1 MSLLS
6 SLRSV
11 VTALFDRGRLENDT
25 DEELRAHVQNRAD
38 DLERSGL
45 TRPEAERRARV
56 EFGAHEKFK
65 EECREA
71 SGGNLIQILLA
82 DSRYALRILSR
93 TPLIT
98 AVALLSLALGIGAN
112 TAIFSLIDTVTLRLL
127 PVRQPG
133 ELVQLLRDDP
143 SHAGPAVS
151 SFTNPLWEQ
160 VRDHE
165 DVFSGTFSW
174 STWQFNLA
182 RGGAVRYVNG
192 MYTSGAFFT
201 TLGVRPAAGRLFSE
215 SDDQRGCPPT
225 AVLSYGFWQ
234 EHFGGEPSAI
244 GTTLPLN
251 NHTFQII
258 GVSAAG
264 FYGLDVGSKFDV
276 AVPVCAAS
284 VFDGKES
291 RLDHRS
297 WWWLNIVG
305 RTKPGLSSEQ
315 LKARLAVLSPQ
326 VFAGAVPQDWDLDG
340 QQRFRRR
347 TLVAV
352 PAASGT
358 SYMRM
363 QFSQSLYIL
372 MAVVGLV
379 LLIACANIASLMLAR
394 AAARQKEFAVRKAL
408 GASRSRLIRQL
419 LTECLMLST
428 AGALLGI
435 LFARWG
441 TALLVRYIST
451 VHNKIFLDLSLDW
464 RILGFTAAVAVFTG
478 LLFGVLPAFRS
489 ARVSLTSAMKGNH
502 QVAGSERRGRLRP
515 GKWIV
520 ASQVALSLVLLVASG
535 LFLHSFFKLATLDLG
550 FDRRDVLLVNA
561 NLKSAEI
568 PPARQNAVFDDIES
582 RLEDIRGVV
591 AVGRSVRTPVSN
603 FEWNQRVQVDS
614 PDAPKGEDA
623 LVYFNFVS
631 AGYFPTL
638 RTPLLEGRNFNRG
651 DTGSS
656 APVVIVNQTFARKFF
671 PHSPAL
677 GQYMRLIDDS
687 PGKQAPAI
695 QIVGIARDSK
705 YESLREETYSQAF
718 FPASQIPEAA
728 DAENFELR
736 AERSPSALISS
747 VQDAVRQVN
756 KGISL
761 DFHSL
766 AAQVDDSLVQDRLLA
781 TLSTFFG
788 GLALLL
794 AMIGLYGAFSY
805 LATMRRAEFGVRMAL
820 GAKPI
825 SILSLVMKDV
835 AVVLG
840 GGVTAGALTSLLT
853 VRFLQ
858 KMLFGLTARDPIAL
872 VAAIGLL
879 CSAAFLAGYLP
890 ARRAMRVDPIVALRY
905 E

>member
-1 MSLLS
+1 MSLLT

-11 VTALFDRGRLENDT
+11 VARLFDRGRVENDT
-25 DEELRAHVQNRAD
+25 DEELRAHVENRAD
-38 DLERSGL
+38 DLARSGL
-45 TRPEAERRARV
+45 TRAEAERRARI

-71 SGGNLIQILLA
+71 GGGNLIQILLA
-82 DSRYALRILSR
+82 DTRYALRILGR
-93 TPLIT
+93 TPLGT

-112 TAIFSLIDTVTLRLL
+112 TAIFSLLDTVMLRLL

-133 ELVQLLRDDP
+133 ELVQILRADP
-143 SHAGPAVS
+143 SRAGAAVS

-160 VRDHE
+160 VRDHQE
-165 DVFSGTFSW
+165 VFSGTFSW
-174 STWQFNLA
+174 SARQFNLA
-182 RGGAVRYVNG
+182 QGGTVRYVNG
-192 MYTSGAFFT
+192 IYASGGFFT
-201 TLGVRPAAGRLFSE
+201 TLGVGPAAGRLFSE

-225 AVLSYGFWQ
+225 AVLSYGFWL
-234 EHFGGEPSAI
+234 EHFGGEPSAV
-244 GTTLPLN
+244 GSTLPLN

-258 GVSAAG
+258 GVSAPG
-264 FYGLDVGSKFDV
+264 FYGVDVGSKFDV

-297 WWWLNIVG
+297 WWWLNIIA
-305 RTKPGLSSEQ
+305 RIKPGLSREQ
-315 LKARLAVLSPQ
+315 LRARLAVLSPE
-326 VFAGAVPQDWDLDG
+326 VFAGAVPLDWDPAG
-340 QQRFRRR
+340 QERFRRR

-358 SYMRM
+358 SYMRK
-363 QFSQSLYIL
+363 QFSQSLDIL

-394 AAARQKEFAVRKAL
+394 ATARQKEFAVRKAL
-408 GASRSRLIRQL
+408 GASRLRLIRQL
-419 LTECLMLST
+419 LTECLLLST
-428 AGALLGI
+428 AGALLGM

-441 TALLVRYIST
+441 TRLLVRYIST
-451 VHNKIFLDLSLDW
+451 ANNKIFLDLSLDW
-464 RILGFTAAVAVFTG
+464 RILSFTAAVAVFTG

-489 ARVSLTSAMKGNH
+489 TRVSLTSAMKGDN
-502 QVAGSERRGRLRP
+502 QAAGSERRGRLRS

-520 ASQVALSLVLLVASG
+520 ASQVAFSLVLLVASG
-535 LFLHSFFKLATLDLG
+535 LFLHSFLKLATLDLG

-568 PPARQNAVFDDIES
+568 PPLRQNAVFDDIES
-582 RLEDIRGVV
+582 RLAAIPGVV

-603 FEWNQRVQVDS
+603 FEWNQSVQVDS
-614 PDAPKGEDA
+614 PDAPKGDDA

-631 AGYFPTL
+631 AGYFPAL

-651 DTGSS
+651 DSEST

-671 PHSPAL
+671 PHSRAL
-677 GQYMRLIDDS
+677 GQSLRREDS
-687 PGKQAPAI
+687 PGKKAPAI
-695 QIVGIARDSK
+695 QIVGIVRDSK
-705 YESLREETYSQAF
+705 YESLREETCSQAF
-718 FPASQIPEAA
+718 FPASQIPHAA
-728 DAENFELR
+728 DGEIFELR
-736 AERSPSALISS
+736 AERPPSALLSS
-747 VQDAVRQVN
+747 VQDAVRQVD
-756 KGISL
+756 KAISL

-788 GLALLL
+788 SLALLL
-794 AMIGLYGAFSY
+794 AMIGLYGALSY
-805 LATMRRAEFGVRMAL
+805 LVTVRRREFGVRMAL
-820 GAKPI
+820 GARPG

-840 GGVTAGALTSLLT
+840 SGVTAGALTSLLI

-858 KMLFGLTARDPIAL
+858 KMLFGLSRHDPITL

-879 CSAAFLAGYLP
+879 SAAAFLAGYMP
-890 ARRAMRVDPIVALRY
+890 ARRAMHVDPMVALRY

>member
-11 VTALFDRGRLENDT
+11 ATALVRRGRVESDT
-25 DEELRAHVQNRAD
+25 EEELRAHVQNRAE

-45 TRPEAERRARV
+45 TRAEAERRARI

-65 EECREA
+65 EQCREA
-71 SGGNLIQILLA
+71 GGGNLIQILLQ
-82 DSRYALRILSR
+82 DSRHALRILRR

-98 AVALLSLALGIGAN
+98 TVALVSLALGIGAN
-112 TAIFSLIDTVTLRLL
+112 TAIFSLIDTVMLRLL
-127 PVRQPG
+127 PVDQPG
-133 ELVQLLRDDP
+133 ELVQILRDDP
-143 SHAGPAVS
+143 SQARPAAS

-160 VRDHE
+160 LRDQQ
-165 DVFSGTFSW
+165 DVFAGAFSW
-174 STWQFNLA
+174 GSWRFNLA
-182 RGGAVRYVNG
+182 QGGTVRYVNG
-192 MYTSGAFFT
+192 IYASGGFFT
-201 TLGVRPAAGRLFSE
+201 TLGIRPAAGRLFSE
-215 SDDQRGCPPT
+215 SDDRRGCPPT

-234 EHFGGEPSAI
+234 EHFGGELGAI
-244 GTTLPLN
+244 GTTLSLN
-251 NHTFQII
+251 NHAFQIL
-258 GVSAAG
+258 GVSGRG
-264 FYGLDVGSKFDV
+264 FYGVDVGSKFDV
-276 AVPVCAAS
+276 AVPVCASS
-284 VFDGKES
+284 VFDGKQS

-297 WWWLNIVG
+297 WWWLNIMG
-305 RTKPGLSSEQ
+305 RVKPGLSTEQ
-315 LKARLAVLSPQ
+315 FKARLAVLSPE
-326 VFAGAVPQDWDLDG
+326 VFGGAVPQDWDVDH
-340 QQRFRRR
+340 QQQFRKR

-358 SYMRM
+358 SHVRR
-363 QFSQSLYIL
+363 QFSHSLYFL

-379 LLIACANIASLMLAR
+379 LLIACANIASLMVAR
-394 AAARQKEFAVRKAL
+394 SAAREKEFAVRKAL

-419 LTECLMLST
+419 LTECLLLST

-451 VHNKIFLDLSLDW
+451 ANNKVFLDLSLDW
-464 RILGFTAAVAVFTG
+464 RILGFTAAIAVLTG

-489 ARVSLTSAMKGNH
+489 ARVSLTSAMKGNP
-502 QVAGSERRGRLRP
+502 QVEGSERRGRLRP

-520 ASQVALSLVLLVASG
+520 ASQVAFSLVLLVASG

-568 PPARQNAVFDDIES
+568 PATRQNAVFDDIES
-582 RLEDIRGVV
+582 RLAAIPGVV

-603 FEWNQRVQVDS
+603 FEWNQNVQVDS

-631 AGYFPTL
+631 AGYFPAL

-656 APVVIVNQTFARKFF
+656 AAVVIVNQTFARKFF
-671 PHSPAL
+671 PHSRAL
-677 GQYMRLIDDS
+677 GQYLRIVDQS
-687 PGKQAPAI
+687 AGTKAPAI

-705 YESLREETYSQAF
+705 YESLREQTYSQAF

-728 DAENFELR
+728 DAEDFELR
-736 AERSPSALISS
+736 AERSPSALIFP
-747 VQDAVRQVN
+747 VQDAARQVN

-781 TLSTFFG
+781 KLSTFFG

-794 AMIGLYGAFSY
+794 AMIGLYGALSY
-805 LATMRRAEFGVRMAL
+805 LVTMRRVEFGVRTAL
-820 GAKPI
+820 GAKPA

-840 GGVTAGALTSLLT
+840 GGVTAGLLTSWLT
-853 VRFLQ
+853 VRLLQ
-858 KMLFGLTARDPIAL
+858 NMLFGLTAHDPLTI

-879 CSAAFLAGYLP
+879 CAAAFLAGYVP
-890 ARRAMRVDPIVALRY
+890 ARRAMRVDPMVALRY

>member
-1 MSLLS
+1 MSLLTS
-6 SLRSV
+6 FRSV
-11 VTALFDRGRLENDT
+11 FTALFDRGRVANET
-25 DEELRAHVQNRAD
+25 DEELRAHVENRAD
-38 DLERSGL
+38 DLERSGM
-45 TRPEAERRARV
+45 TRAEGERRARI

-71 SGGNLIQILLA
+71 YGGRLIQVLLE

-93 TPLIT
+93 TPLVT

-112 TAIFSLIDTVTLRLL
+112 TAIFSLIDTVMLRLL

-133 ELVQLLRDDP
+133 ELVKILREDP
-143 SHAGPAVS
+143 SRTGPAVS

-160 VRDHE
+160 LRDHQ
-165 DVFSGTFSW
+165 DIFSGTFSW
-174 STWQFNLA
+174 SASQFNLA
-182 RGGAVRYVNG
+182 QGGMVRYVNG
-192 MYTSGAFFT
+192 IYTSGGFFP

-215 SDDQRGCPPT
+215 SDDQRGCPAT

-234 EHFGGEPSAI
+234 EHFGGEQSAV
-244 GTTLPLN
+244 GSTLPLN

-258 GVSAAG
+258 GVSAPG
-264 FYGLDVGSKFDV
+264 FYGVDVGSKFDV

-284 VFDGKES
+284 VFDGKAS

-297 WWWLNIVG
+297 WWWLNVMG
-305 RTKPGLSSEQ
+305 RIKPGLSREQ
-315 LKARLAVLSPQ
+315 LKARLAVLSPE
-326 VFAGAVPQDWDLDG
+326 VFAGAVPQGWDLDG
-340 QQRFRRR
+340 QQRFLRRV
-347 TLVAV
+347 LVAV

-358 SYMRM
+358 SDMRK
-363 QFSQSLYIL
+363 QFSGSLYIL

-394 AAARQKEFAVRKAL
+394 TAARQKEFAVRKAL
-408 GASRSRLIRQL
+408 GASRLRLIRQL
-419 LTECLMLST
+419 LTECLLLST
-428 AGALLGI
+428 AGAVLGM

-441 TALLVRYIST
+441 SALLVRYIST
-451 VHNKIFLDLSLDW
+451 ANNKIFLDLSLDW
-464 RILGFTAAVAVFTG
+464 RTFSFTAAVAVFTG

-489 ARVSLTSAMKGNH
+489 TRVSLTSAMKGNSH
-502 QVAGSERRGRLRP
+502 AERSAGRGRLRP

-535 LFLHSFFKLATLDLG
+535 LFLHSFFELATLDLG

-568 PPARQNAVFDDIES
+568 PAAGQDAVFDDIES
-582 RLEDIRGVV
+582 RLAAIPGVL

-631 AGYFPTL
+631 AGYFPAL
-638 RTPLLEGRNFNRG
+638 RTPLLEGRNFNHG
-651 DTGSS
+651 DRGSS
-656 APVVIVNQTFARKFF
+656 APVAIVNQTFARKFF
-671 PHSPAL
+671 PHSRAL
-677 GQYMRLIDDS
+677 GQYLRRVES
-687 PGKQAPAI
+687 PGTKAPAI
-695 QIVGIARDSK
+695 QIVGIVRDSK

-736 AERSPSALISS
+736 AERLPSALLSS
-747 VQDAVRQVN
+747 VQDGVRQVN

-781 TLSTFFG
+781 TLSSFFG
-788 GLALLL
+788 SLALLL
-794 AMIGLYGAFSY
+794 AMIGLYGALSY
-805 LATMRRAEFGVRMAL
+805 LVTVRRAEFGVRMAL
-820 GAKPI
+820 GAKPAA
-825 SILSLVMKDV
+825 ILSLVMKDV

-840 GGVTAGALTSLLT
+840 GGVAVGALTSWLT

-858 KMLFGLTARDPIAL
+858 KMLFGLTAHDPITM
-872 VAAIGLL
+872 VAAIALL
-879 CSAAFLAGYLP
+879 SAAAFLAGYLP
-890 ARRAMRVDPIVALRY
+890 ARRAMRVDPMVALRY

>member
-6 SLRSV
+6 TLRSV
-11 VTALFDRGRLENDT
+11 VSALFHRSRVENDT
-25 DEELRAHVQNRAD
+25 DEELRAHVQSRAD

-45 TRPEAERRARV
+45 TRAEAERRARI
-56 EFGAHEKFK
+56 EFGAHEKFR

-71 SGGNLIQILLA
+71 RGGNLIQILIQ
-82 DSRYALRILSR
+82 DSRYALRVLGR

-98 AVALLSLALGIGAN
+98 AAALLSLALGIGAN
-112 TAIFSLIDTVTLRLL
+112 TAIFSLIDTVMLRFL

-133 ELVQLLRDDP
+133 ELVQILRNDP
-143 SHAGPAVS
+143 SHAGSATA

-160 VRDHE
+160 LRDHQ
-165 DVFSGTFSW
+165 DIFSGTFSW
-174 STWQFNLA
+174 SDSQFNLA
-182 RGGAVRYVNG
+182 QGGAVRYVNG
-192 MYTSGAFFT
+192 IYASGGFFN
-201 TLGVRPAAGRLFSE
+201 TLGVRPAAGRLFSN
-215 SDDQRGCPPT
+215 SDDQRSCPAT

-234 EHFGGEPSAI
+234 EHFGGDQSAV
-244 GTTLPLN
+244 GSTLLLS
-251 NHTFQII
+251 NHAFQVI
-258 GVSAAG
+258 GVSAPG
-264 FYGLDVGSKFDV
+264 FYGVDVGSKFDV
-276 AVPVCAAS
+276 AVPVCASS
-284 VFDGKES
+284 VFDGKQS

-297 WWWLNIVG
+297 WWWLNIMG
-305 RTKPGLSSEQ
+305 RVRSGLSREQ
-315 LKARLAVLSPQ
+315 LMARLTVLSPQ
-326 VFAGAVPQDWDLDG
+326 VFAGAVPQDWDPNG
-340 QQRFRRR
+340 QERFRKRV
-347 TLVAV
+347 LVAV

-358 SYMRM
+358 SYMRRE
-363 QFSQSLYIL
+363 FSHPLYIL

-419 LTECLMLST
+419 LTECLLLST

-451 VHNKIFLDLSLDW
+451 ANNKIFLDLSFDW
-464 RILGFTAAVAVFTG
+464 RILSFTAAVAVLTG
-478 LLFGVLPAFRS
+478 LLFGILPAFRS
-489 ARVSLTSAMKGNH
+489 TRVSLTSAMKGSN
-502 QVAGSERRGRLRP
+502 QAEGSEPRARLRP

-535 LFLHSFFKLATLDLG
+535 LFLHSFFKLASLDLG

-582 RLEDIRGVV
+582 RLGVIPGVV
-591 AVGRSVRTPVSN
+591 AIGRSVRTPVSN
-603 FEWNQRVQVDS
+603 FEWNQHVQVDS
-614 PDAPKGEDA
+614 PEAPKGEGA
-623 LVYFNFVS
+623 LVYFNFIS

-638 RTPLLEGRNFNRG
+638 RTPLLEGRNFISG

-671 PHSPAL
+671 PHAQAL
-677 GQYMRLIDDS
+677 GQYVRTDS
-687 PGKQAPAI
+687 GPGKKAPPI
-695 QIVGIARDSK
+695 QIVGIVRDSK
-705 YESLREETYSQAF
+705 YESLREESYSQAF

-736 AERSPSALISS
+736 VERSPSLLISA
-747 VQDAVRQVN
+747 VQEAVRQVN

-766 AAQVDDSLVQDRLLA
+766 ATQVDDSLVQDRLLA

-794 AMIGLYGAFSY
+794 AMIGLYGALSY
-805 LATMRRAEFGVRMAL
+805 LVTMRRAEFGVRMAL
-820 GAKPI
+820 GAKPVA
-825 SILSLVMKDV
+825 ILSLVMKDV

-840 GGVTAGALTSLLT
+840 CGVTTGALSSLLI

-858 KMLFGLTARDPIAL
+858 KMLFGLTAHDPITI

-879 CSAAFLAGYLP
+879 LAAAFLAGYLP
-890 ARRAMRVDPIVALRY
+890 ARRAMHVDPMVALRY

>member
-6 SLRSV
+6 SLRSAAA
-11 VTALFDRGRLENDT
+11 ALLRRARVET
-25 DEELRAHVQNRAD
+25 ETEEELRAHVQNRAD
-38 DLERSGL
+38 DLESSGL
-45 TRPEAERRARV
+45 TRAEAERRARI

-71 SGGNLIQILLA
+71 RGGNLIQVLVQ
-82 DSRYALRILSR
+82 DSRYALRILGR
-93 TPLIT
+93 TPFVT

-112 TAIFSLIDTVTLRLL
+112 TAIFSLIDTVMLRFL

-133 ELVQLLRDDP
+133 ELVQILRNDP
-143 SHAGPAVS
+143 SRAGPATA

-160 VRDHE
+160 LRDHQE
-165 DVFSGTFSW
+165 VFSGSFAW
-174 STWQFNLA
+174 SEWQFNLA
-182 RGGAVRYVNG
+182 QGGAAHYVNG
-192 MYTSGAFFT
+192 MYVSGDFFA

-215 SDDQRGCPPT
+215 PDDRRGCPAT

-234 EHFGGEPSAI
+234 EHFGGEQSAI
-244 GTTLPLN
+244 GSTLPLN

-258 GVSAAG
+258 GVSAPG
-264 FYGLDVGSKFDV
+264 FYGVDVGSKFDV
-276 AVPVCAAS
+276 AVPVCAAGI
-284 VFDGKES
+284 FDGKKS

-297 WWWLNIVG
+297 WWWLNIMG
-305 RTKPGLSSEQ
+305 RIKPGISTEQ
-315 LKARLAVLSPQ
+315 LKASLGVLAPR
-326 VFAGAVPQDWDLDG
+326 VFGAAVPDWDLNS
-340 QQRFRRR
+340 QQQFRKR

-352 PAASGT
+352 PGATGT
-358 SYMRM
+358 SYMR
-363 QFSQSLYIL
+363 QEFSQPLYVL
-372 MAVVGLV
+372 MSVVGLV

-419 LTECLMLST
+419 LTECLLLST

-441 TALLVRYIST
+441 TALLVRTIST
-451 VHNKIFLDLSLDW
+451 TNKKIFLDLSFDW
-464 RILGFTAAVAVFTG
+464 RILGFTAAVAVLTG
-478 LLFGVLPAFRS
+478 LLFGILPALRS
-489 ARVSLTSAMKGNH
+489 TRVSLTAAMKGGS
-502 QVAGSERRGRLRP
+502 QSEGSERRGRFRP

-550 FDRRDVLLVNA
+550 FDQRDIFLVNA
-561 NLKSAEI
+561 NLKSLEI
-568 PPARQNAVFDDIES
+568 PQAGQNAAFDDIES
-582 RLEDIRGVV
+582 RLRGIPGVV

-603 FEWNQRVQVDS
+603 FEWNDKVQVDS
-614 PDAPKGEDA
+614 PDTPKGDDA
-623 LVYFNFVS
+623 LVFFNFIS
-631 AGYFPTL
+631 PGYFPTL
-638 RTPLLEGRNFNRG
+638 RTPLLEGRNFDSG
-651 DTGSS
+651 DTEKSTR
-656 APVVIVNQTFARKFF
+656 VVIVNETFTRKFF
-671 PHSPAL
+671 PHAAAL
-677 GQYMRLIDDS
+677 GQYIRTEEDPGQKAS
-687 PGKQAPAI
+687 PI
-695 QIVGIARDSK
+695 QIVGVVRDSK
-705 YESLREETYSQAF
+705 YESLREESYSQAF

-728 DAENFELR
+728 DAENYELR
-736 AERSPSALISS
+736 TGRTPSDLISA
-747 VQDAVRQVN
+747 VQDVARQVN

-766 AAQVDDSLVQDRLLA
+766 ASQVDDSLVQDHLLA

-794 AMIGLYGAFSY
+794 AMIGLYGALSY
-805 LATMRRAEFGVRMAL
+805 LVTMRRAEFGVRMAL
-820 GAKPI
+820 GAKPA

-840 GGVTAGALTSLLT
+840 GGVTAGALISFLT
-853 VRFLQ
+853 VRFLE
-858 KMLFGLTARDPIAL
+858 KMLFGLTAHDPLAM

-879 CSAAFLAGYLP
+879 STAAFLAGYLP
-890 ARRAMRVDPIVALRY
+890 ARRAMRVDPMVALRY

>member
-11 VTALFDRGRLENDT
+11 VTALVDRGRVENDT

-45 TRPEAERRARV
+45 TRAEAERRARI
-56 EFGAHEKFK
+56 EFGGHEKFK

-71 SGGNLIQILLA
+71 GGGNLVQILLQ
-82 DSRYALRILSR
+82 DSRYALRVFSR
-93 TPLIT
+93 TPLTT

-112 TAIFSLIDTVTLRLL
+112 TAIFSLIDTVMLRLL
-127 PVRQPG
+127 PVHEPG
-133 ELVQLLRDDP
+133 ELVQILRNDP
-143 SHAGPAVS
+143 SRAGPGVS

-160 VRDHE
+160 LRDHQ
-165 DVFSGTFSW
+165 DVFSDTFSW
-174 STWQFNLA
+174 SVWQFNLA
-182 RGGAVRYVNG
+182 QGGAVHYVNG
-192 MYTSGAFFT
+192 IYTSGGFFN

-244 GTTLPLN
+244 GSTLPLN

-258 GVSAAG
+258 GVSAPG
-264 FYGLDVGSKFDV
+264 FYGVDVGSKFDV
-276 AVPVCAAS
+276 AVPVCASS
-284 VFDGKES
+284 VFDRKVS
-291 RLDHRS
+291 RLEHRS
-297 WWWLNIVG
+297 WWWLNILG
-305 RTKPGLSSEQ
+305 RIKPGLSREQ
-315 LKARLAVLSPQ
+315 LKARLAALSPQ
-326 VFAGAVPQDWDLDG
+326 VFAAAVPQDWDLDG

-352 PAASGT
+352 PTASGT
-358 SYMRM
+358 SYLRK
-363 QFSQSLYIL
+363 QFSQPLSIL

-408 GASRSRLIRQL
+408 GASRWRLIRQL
-419 LTECLMLST
+419 LTESLLLST
-428 AGALLGI
+428 AGALLGM
-435 LFARWG
+435 LVARWG
-441 TALLVRYIST
+441 TRLLVRCIST
-451 VHNKIFLDLSLDW
+451 ASNTIFLDLSLDW
-464 RILGFTAAVAVFTG
+464 RILGFTAAVAVLTG
-478 LLFGVLPAFRS
+478 LLFGLLPAFRS
-489 ARVSLTSAMKGNH
+489 TRVSLTSAMKGH
-502 QVAGSERRGRLRP
+502 GQAEGGERRGRLRP

-520 ASQVALSLVLLVASG
+520 ASQVGLSLLLLVTSE

-568 PPARQNAVFDDIES
+568 PPASQNAVFDDIES
-582 RLEDIRGVV
+582 RLGVIPGVV

-623 LVYFNFVS
+623 LVYFNFIS
-631 AGYFPTL
+631 AGYFPAL
-638 RTPLLEGRNFNRG
+638 RTPLLEGRNFNNG

-656 APVVIVNQTFARKFF
+656 APVVIVNQTFAQKFF
-671 PHSPAL
+671 PHSPAP
-677 GQYMRLIDDS
+677 GQSIRTNDS
-687 PGKQAPAI
+687 PTKKAPAI
-695 QIVGIARDSK
+695 QIVGIVRDSK
-705 YESLREETYSQAF
+705 YQSLREETYSQAF
-718 FPASQIPEAA
+718 FPVSQIPEAA
-728 DAENFELR
+728 AAQNFELR
-736 AERSPSALISS
+736 ARRSPSALITA

-766 AAQVDDSLVQDRLLA
+766 AAQLDDSLVQDRLLA

-794 AMIGLYGAFSY
+794 TMIGLYGAFGY
-805 LATMRRAEFGVRMAL
+805 LVTMRRAEFGVRMAL
-820 GAKPI
+820 GAEPA

-840 GGVTAGALTSLLT
+840 GGVTAGAFTALLT
-853 VRFLQ
+853 VQFLQ
-858 KMLFGLTARDPIAL
+858 KMLFGLPAHDPITM

-879 CSAAFLAGYLP
+879 SAAAFLAGYWP
-890 ARRAMRVDPIVALRY
+890 ARRAMRVDPMVALRY

>member
-11 VTALFDRGRLENDT
+11 VTALVDRGRVENDT

-45 TRPEAERRARV
+45 TRAEAERRARI
-56 EFGAHEKFK
+56 EFGGHEKFK

-71 SGGNLIQILLA
+71 GGGNLVQILLQ
-82 DSRYALRILSR
+82 DSRYALRVFSR
-93 TPLIT
+93 TPLTT

-112 TAIFSLIDTVTLRLL
+112 TAIFSLIDTVMLRLL
-127 PVRQPG
+127 PVHEPG
-133 ELVQLLRDDP
+133 ELVQILRNDP
-143 SHAGPAVS
+143 SRAGPGVS

-160 VRDHE
+160 LRDHQ
-165 DVFSGTFSW
+165 DVFSDTFSW
-174 STWQFNLA
+174 SVWQFNLA
-182 RGGAVRYVNG
+182 QGGAVHYVNG
-192 MYTSGAFFT
+192 IYTSGGFFN

-244 GTTLPLN
+244 GSTLPLN

-258 GVSAAG
+258 GVSAPG
-264 FYGLDVGSKFDV
+264 FYGVDVGSKFDV
-276 AVPVCAAS
+276 AVPVCASS
-284 VFDGKES
+284 VFDRKVS
-291 RLDHRS
+291 RLEHRS
-297 WWWLNIVG
+297 WWWLNILG
-305 RTKPGLSSEQ
+305 RIKPGLSREQ
-315 LKARLAVLSPQ
+315 LKARLAALSPQ
-326 VFAGAVPQDWDLDG
+326 VFAAAVPQDWDLDG

-352 PAASGT
+352 PTASGT
-358 SYMRM
+358 SYLRK
-363 QFSQSLYIL
+363 QFSQPLSIL

-408 GASRSRLIRQL
+408 GASRWRLSRQL
-419 LTECLMLST
+419 LTESLLLST
-428 AGALLGI
+428 AGALLGM
-435 LFARWG
+435 LVARWG
-441 TALLVRYIST
+441 TRLLVRCIST
-451 VHNKIFLDLSLDW
+451 ASNTIFLDLSLDW
-464 RILGFTAAVAVFTG
+464 RILGFTAAVAVLTG
-478 LLFGVLPAFRS
+478 LLFGLLPAFRS
-489 ARVSLTSAMKGNH
+489 TRVSLTSAMKGH
-502 QVAGSERRGRLRP
+502 SQAEGGERRGRLRP

-520 ASQVALSLVLLVASG
+520 ASQVGLSLLLLVTSG

-568 PPARQNAVFDDIES
+568 PPASQNAVFDDIES
-582 RLEDIRGVV
+582 RLGVIPGVV

-623 LVYFNFVS
+623 LVYFNFIS
-631 AGYFPTL
+631 AGYFPAL
-638 RTPLLEGRNFNRG
+638 RTPLLEGRNFNNG

-656 APVVIVNQTFARKFF
+656 APVVIVNQTFAQKFF
-671 PHSPAL
+671 PHSPAP
-677 GQYMRLIDDS
+677 GQSIRTNDS
-687 PGKQAPAI
+687 PTKKAPAI
-695 QIVGIARDSK
+695 QIVGIVRDSK
-705 YESLREETYSQAF
+705 YQSLREETYSQAF
-718 FPASQIPEAA
+718 FPVSQIPEAA
-728 DAENFELR
+728 DAQNFELR
-736 AERSPSALISS
+736 ARRSPSALITA

-766 AAQVDDSLVQDRLLA
+766 AAQLDDSLVQDRLLA

-794 AMIGLYGAFSY
+794 TMIGLYGAFGY
-805 LATMRRAEFGVRMAL
+805 LITMRRAEFGVRMAL
-820 GAKPI
+820 GAEPA

-840 GGVTAGALTSLLT
+840 GGVTAGAFTALLT
-853 VRFLQ
+853 VQFLQ
-858 KMLFGLTARDPIAL
+858 KMLFGLPAHDPITM

-879 CSAAFLAGYLP
+879 SAAAFLAGYWP
-890 ARRAMRVDPIVALRY
+890 ARRAMRVDPMVALRY

>member
-1 MSLLS
+1 MSLLT

-11 VTALFDRGRLENDT
+11 VTALVDRGRVDNDT
-25 DEELRAHVQNRAD
+25 DEELRAHVENRAA
-38 DLERSGL
+38 DLERSGMI
-45 TRPEAERRARV
+45 RAEAERRARI
-56 EFGAHEKFK
+56 EFGALEKFK

-71 SGGNLIQILLA
+71 YGGRLIQVLLE
-82 DSRYALRILSR
+82 DISYALRILSR

-112 TAIFSLIDTVTLRLL
+112 TAIFSLIDTLMLRLL

-133 ELVQLLRDDP
+133 ELVRILREDP
-143 SHAGPAVS
+143 SRAGRAVS

-160 VRDHE
+160 LRDRQ

-174 STWQFNLA
+174 SAGQFNLA
-182 RGGAVRYVNG
+182 QGGMVRYVNG
-192 MYTSGAFFT
+192 IYTSGGFFT

-234 EHFGGEPSAI
+234 EHFGGEPSAV
-244 GTTLPLN
+244 GSTLPLN

-258 GVSAAG
+258 GVSASG
-264 FYGLDVGSKFDV
+264 FSGVDVGSKFDV
-276 AVPVCAAS
+276 AVAVCAAS
-284 VFDGKES
+284 VFDGKQS

-297 WWWLNIVG
+297 WWWLNIMG
-305 RTKPGLSSEQ
+305 RIKPGLSREQ
-315 LKARLAVLSPQ
+315 IKARLAVLAPE

-358 SYMRM
+358 SYMRE
-363 QFSQSLYIL
+363 QFSEALYIL

-394 AAARQKEFAVRKAL
+394 TAARQKEFAVRKAL
-408 GASRSRLIRQL
+408 GASRVRLIRQL
-419 LTECLMLST
+419 LTECLLLST

-441 TALLVRYIST
+441 SRLLVRYIST
-451 VHNKIFLDLSLDW
+451 ANNKIFLDLSLDW
-464 RILGFTAAVAVFTG
+464 RILGFAAAVAVFTG

-489 ARVSLTSAMKGNH
+489 TRVSLTSAMKGSN
-502 QVAGSERRGRLRP
+502 QAEGSERRGKLRP

-535 LFLHSFFKLATLDLG
+535 LFLRSFFELATLDLG
-550 FDRRDVLLVNA
+550 FDRRDVLLVSA

-568 PPARQNAVFDDIES
+568 PAARQNAVFDDIES
-582 RLEDIRGVV
+582 RLAAIPGVL

-603 FEWNQRVQVDS
+603 FEWNQHVQVDS

-631 AGYFPTL
+631 AGYFPAL

-651 DTGSS
+651 DSRSS
-656 APVVIVNQTFARKFF
+656 APVAIVNQTFVRKFF
-671 PHSPAL
+671 PHSRAL
-677 GQYMRLIDDS
+677 GQYLQTDDS
-687 PGKQAPAI
+687 PGTKAPAI
-695 QIVGIARDSK
+695 QIVGIVRDSK
-705 YESLREETYSQAF
+705 YESLREETYPQAF

-736 AERSPSALISS
+736 AERLPSALLSS
-747 VQDAVRQVN
+747 VQEAVRQVN

-766 AAQVDDSLVQDRLLA
+766 AAQVGDSLVQDRLLA

-788 GLALLL
+788 SLALLL
-794 AMIGLYGAFSY
+794 AMIGLYGALSY
-805 LATMRRAEFGVRMAL
+805 LVTVRRAEFGVRMAL
-820 GAKPI
+820 GAKPAD
-825 SILSLVMKDV
+825 ILSVVMKDV

-840 GGVTAGALTSLLT
+840 GGVTAGVLTSWLT

-858 KMLFGLTARDPIAL
+858 KMLFGLTAHDPL
-872 VAAIGLL
+872 TMVAAIALFSG
-879 CSAAFLAGYLP
+879 AAFLAGYLP
-890 ARRAMRVDPIVALRY
+890 ARRAMRVDPMVALRY

>member
-6 SLRSV
+6 ALRSV
-11 VTALFDRGRLENDT
+11 VAALVDRRRVANDT

-45 TRPEAERRARV
+45 TRAEAERRARI
-56 EFGAHEKFK
+56 EFGGHEKFK

-71 SGGNLIQILLA
+71 SGGNVVQTLLQ
-82 DSRYALRILSR
+82 DSRYALRILGR

-112 TAIFSLIDTVTLRLL
+112 TAIFSLIDTVVLRLL
-127 PVRQPG
+127 PVHEPG
-133 ELVQLLRDDP
+133 ELVQILRDDP
-143 SHAGPAVS
+143 SRAGPADS

-160 VRDHE
+160 LRDQQ
-165 DVFSGTFSW
+165 DVFSDTFSW
-174 STWQFNLA
+174 SVWQFNLA
-182 RGGAVRYVNG
+182 EGGRVHYVNG
-192 MYTSGAFFT
+192 IYTSGGFFN

-215 SDDQRGCPPT
+215 SDDQRGCPPN

-234 EHFGGEPSAI
+234 DHFGGEPRAI
-244 GTTLPLN
+244 GSTLPLN

-258 GVSAAG
+258 GVSAPG
-264 FYGLDVGSKFDV
+264 FFGVDVGSKFDV
-276 AVPVCAAS
+276 AMPVCAAS
-284 VFDGKES
+284 VFDGKKS
-291 RLDHRS
+291 RLEHRS
-297 WWWLNIVG
+297 WWWLNIMG
-305 RTKPGLSSEQ
+305 RIKPGLSKEQ
-315 LKARLAVLSPQ
+315 LTARLTVLSPQ
-326 VFAGAVPQDWDLDG
+326 VFAAAVPQDWDLQG
-340 QQRFRRR
+340 QQRFRGR
-347 TLVAV
+347 TLVAI
-352 PAASGT
+352 PAASGP
-358 SYMRM
+358 SDMRK
-363 QFSQSLYIL
+363 QFSQPLYIL

-394 AAARQKEFAVRKAL
+394 AATRQKEFAVRKAL

-419 LTECLMLST
+419 LTESLLLAT

-441 TALLVRYIST
+441 TRLLVRYIST
-451 VHNKIFLDLSLDW
+451 ANNKIFLDLSLDW
-464 RILGFTAAVAVFTG
+464 RILSFTAAVAVFTG
-478 LLFGVLPAFRS
+478 LLFGLLPAFRS
-489 ARVSLTSAMKGNH
+489 TRVSLTSAMKGNN
-502 QVAGSERRGRLRP
+502 QAEAGERRGKLRP
-515 GKWIV
+515 GQWIV

-535 LFLHSFFKLATLDLG
+535 LFLHSFFKLLTLDLG

-568 PPARQNAVFDDIES
+568 PAAQQNAVFDDIET
-582 RLEDIRGVV
+582 RLGAIPGVLS
-591 AVGRSVRTPVSN
+591 VGRSVRTPVSN

-623 LVYFNFVS
+623 LVYFNFIS
-631 AGYFPTL
+631 AGYFTAL

-656 APVVIVNQTFARKFF
+656 PPVVIVNQTFAHKFF
-671 PHSPAL
+671 PRSPAL
-677 GQYMRLIDDS
+677 GQSIRAADS
-687 PGKQAPAI
+687 PAKKAPAI

-705 YESLREETYSQAF
+705 YESLREEPYSQAF

-736 AERSPSALISS
+736 AEGSPTALISS
-747 VQDAVRQVN
+747 VQDAMRQVN

-766 AAQVDDSLVQDRLLA
+766 AAQVDDSLVQERLLA

-794 AMIGLYGAFSY
+794 AMIGLYGALGY
-805 LATMRRAEFGVRMAL
+805 LVTRRSAEFGVRMAL
-820 GAKPI
+820 GAKPAA
-825 SILSLVMKDV
+825 ILSLVMKDV

-840 GGVTAGALTSLLT
+840 GGVTAGVSTSWLT

-858 KMLFGLTARDPIAL
+858 KMLFGLPAHDPITML
-872 VAAIGLL
+872 AAIGLL
-879 CSAAFLAGYLP
+879 SAAALLAAYLP
-890 ARRAMRVDPIVALRY
+890 ARRAMRVDPMVALRY